1 MSTSHSTLKAI
12 DEESNNLPH
21 IYYIDNSQNLT
32 QKASESQC
40 VDASGI
46 KLVNCI
52 FSHNPASQCEAFSKL
67 PVFKKR
73 EFLRELDIIHYLK
86 FLAAYNE
93 KEWKNLFDGLSDYE
107 KSHWPKTV
115 KEQIEAIAGIKLQ
128 AEKTSDAISFGGKFV
143 LDMINPALFLGAL
156 SYEIYH
162 IIRYD
167 EHPVKANFLKAKFKN
182 YMQTTFEI

>member
-1 MSTSHSTLKAI
+1 VSTSHSTLKAI

-73 EFLRELDIIHYLK
+73 EFLT
-86 FLAAYNE
+86 
-93 KEWKNLFDGLSDYE
+93 LSE
-107 KSHWPKTV
+107 
-115 KEQIEAIAGIKLQ
+115 
-128 AEKTSDAISFGGKFV
+128 GKFGKYCS
-143 LDMINPALFLGAL
+143 LLRNR
-156 SYEIYH
+156 EIKKTIY
-162 IIRYD
+162 
-167 EHPVKANFLKAKFKN
+167 
-182 YMQTTFEI
+182 